1 MITLLI
7 IFDDQPGGAVLDL
20 VMMPTPNKHEKKI
33 AYMLAWKEK
42 INIFLFCI
50 KKMNKRKKQ

>member
-1 MITLLI
+1 MWIFKKNLKITLLI

-33 AYMLAWKEK
+33 AYMLAWKE
-42 INIFLFCI
+42 N
-50 KKMNKRKKQ
+50 